1 MKKRTLFWQFFGVHV
16 LILFAAIGFVAL
28 YTWHT
33 SRGGVYRQ
41 WVRELEMQ
49 SRLVAALLPDSDGSV
64 DEKSIERFFARLGKA
79 DGNRFTLILPD
90 GRVVG
95 DSDADSTQMMSHN
108 DRPEVIAAMKQGQ
121 GMSQRYS
128 SSLGKQML
136 YLAQRVPHEGPMR
149 AVVRVAVPVRILT
162 RETDAADRVL
172 IVLLLVVLGAAFV
185 LSYGAALRIIGPVS
199 DLQSGLTR
207 IGGGELAYRLS
218 IPPVPHLAELARSI
232 NQTADLLQKD
242 IQALNEERNLR
253 TLILANMTRGVIAID
268 NRHAV
273 LDMNDSAKKLL
284 NLSHPTPEGTLIG
297 EVVRYPELLSLI
309 EESERCGE
317 PVAKEMMA
325 EGASD
330 VRLEM
335 RASAL
340 KDVAGRRIGTL
351 LVLADVT
358 LLRRLET
365 IRQDFVANVSHELRT
380 PVTAVKGFAE
390 TLLDGAVKDPEKA
403 ERFLKI
409 IVRQA
414 GQLESTIRDLL
425 ELSRLEDHSSQT
437 LECQKTPVIEV
448 LTNAVELCQGCADKR
463 GVTLSLSCE
472 EGLSAMVHA
481 GLMEQALVNLID
493 NAITYGAVGAQKANV
508 DIEAASEGSTVRV
521 SVRDYGPGIERQHL
535 DRLFERFYRVDRGR
549 SRELG
554 GTGLGLAIV
563 KHIVRIHNGVVS
575 VEARSARARFSPS
588 VCPPRP

>member
-1 MKKRTLFWQFFGVHV
+1 MKKRMLFWQFFGAHI

-64 DEKSIERFFARLGKA
+64 DEKSIARFFERLGQT

-90 GRVVG
+90 GKVLG
-95 DSDADSTQMMSHN
+95 DSDADSKQMMSHN
-108 DRPEVIAAMKQGQ
+108 DRPEVIAAMKQGR

-136 YLAQRVPHEGPMR
+136 YLAQRVPREGPMR
-149 AVVRVAVPVRILT
+149 AVVRVAVPVRMLT
-162 RETDAADRVL
+162 RETEAADRVL
-172 IVLLLVVLGAAFV
+172 IVLLLVVLGATLV

-199 DLQSGLTR
+199 DLQNGLTR
-207 IGGGELAYRLS
+207 IGGGELAYRLA

-273 LDMNDSAKKLL
+273 LDMNDSAKRLL

-309 EESERCGE
+309 EESERRGE
-317 PVAKEMMA
+317 PVEKEMMA

-330 VRLEM
+330 VRLDM

-340 KDVAGRRIGTL
+340 KDVAGHRIGTL

-365 IRQDFVANVSHELRT
+365 VRQDFVANVSHELRT
-380 PVTAVKGFAE
+380 PVTSVKGFAE

-437 LECQKTPVIEV
+437 LECQRTPVME
-448 LTNAVELCQGCADKR
+448 LLKNAAELCQGRADKR

-472 EGLSAMVHA
+472 EGLTAMVHA

-493 NAITYGAVGAQKANV
+493 NAITYGAGGAQKAKV
-508 DIEAASEGSTVRV
+508 DIEAASEGSAVRI
-521 SVRDYGPGIERQHL
+521 SVRDYGSGIERKHL
-535 DRLFERFYRVDRGR
+535 DRLFERFYRVDKGR

-563 KHIVRIHNGVVS
+563 KHIALIHNGVVGVESEVGKGS
-575 VEARSARARFSPS
+575 VFTIRLPA
-588 VCPPRP
+588 